1 MTIQSMP
8 ATQRIPPLG
17 LQWPWK
23 KTNFEYAIATASEFL
38 ALRKHAT
45 DLSGQDFLRGGG
57 EMGALTRDYDWT
69 KTPLGPPAAWP
80 QSLKTAVR
88 LLLTSQ
94 HPMFIWW
101 GPKLIQFYNAT
112 ATMGPERHPSALGQ
126 RGHDCWEEIWD
137 IIGPQIEF
145 VMAGKG
151 ATWHVDQLV
160 PVTRHGRREDVW
172 WTYGYS
178 PIDEAGT
185 VGGVLVVCNDVT
197 EQHLLTERLRQANL
211 LLADESNRLR
221 QLFHQSPGFMCV
233 LRGPQHI
240 FELANASYIQLIGH
254 RDVVG
259 KPVRDVLPELAEQPF
274 FDLLD
279 QVYASGESFVGRRM
293 PARLQTQG
301 TGPAEQRYLDFVYQP
316 IIDTAGAV
324 SGIFVEGS
332 DVTDHVRAEEKLQL
346 LIRELHH
353 RVKNT
358 LATVQAI
365 LGSTAR
371 TSLNITDFHEAF
383 AGRLVALGK
392 THSILTENER
402 QEANVYELL
411 RLELEPYDDATGRR
425 IRLEGPDVSLPASLA
440 VLVAL
445 AFHELV
451 TNAAKY
457 GALSDLTGVLT
468 VTWRVGFEKER
479 VLHIEWIEND
489 GPPVV
494 APTREGFGSR
504 LLNKVLPAQAHATIK
519 MDFVPT
525 GLRASISLP
534 LIGIE
539 SG

>member
-1 MTIQSMP
+1 MTI
-8 ATQRIPPLG
+8 R
-17 LQWPWK
+17 
-23 KTNFEYAIATASEFL
+23 
-38 ALRKHAT
+38 AT
-45 DLSGQDFLRGGG
+45 DLTNHDFLRDGG
-57 EMGALTRDYDWT
+57 EMGALTRNYDWT
-69 KTPLGPPAAWP
+69 KTPIGPPAAWP

-88 LLLTSQ
+88 ILLTSQ

-101 GPKLIQFYNAT
+101 GPELIQFYNDAYRQ
-112 ATMGPERHPSALGQ
+112 TMGPERHPSALGQ
-126 RGHDCWEEIWD
+126 RGRECWAEIWD

-145 VMAGKG
+145 VLAGKG
-151 ATWHVDQLV
+151 ATWHEDQLV

-178 PIDEAGT
+178 PIDEAGR

-197 EQHLLTERLRQANL
+197 KQHILTEQLEQANL
-211 LLADESNRLR
+211 HLADEGNRLR
-221 QLFHQSPGFMCV
+221 QLFHESPGFMCV

-240 FELANASYIQLIGH
+240 FELANASYIQLVGNREII
-254 RDVVG
+254 G
-259 KPVRDVLPELAEQPF
+259 KPIREALPELAQQPF

-279 QVYASGESFVGRRM
+279 QVYTSGETFVGRRL
-293 PARLQTQG
+293 PALLQAQG
-301 TGPAEQRYLDFVYQP
+301 IGPTEQRNVDFVYQP
-316 IIDTAGAV
+316 IKDSSGNV

-332 DVTDHVRAEEKLQL
+332 DVTDHVRAEQKQQL

-353 RVKNT
+353 RVQNA

-371 TSLNITDFHEAF
+371 SSRSISEFHEAF

-392 THSILTENER
+392 THSILTESDR
-402 QEANVYELL
+402 QEATVYELL

-425 IRLEGPDVSLPASLA
+425 IKLDGPDVHLQASLA

-457 GALSDLTGVLT
+457 GALSDMAGVLT
-468 VTWRVGFEKER
+468 VSWSVKTGKER
-479 VLHIEWIEND
+479 VLNIEWVEEN

-494 APTREGFGSR
+494 VPSREGFGTR
-504 LLNKVLPAQAHATIK
+504 LLNKVLPSQANATIK
-519 MDFVPT
+519 LDFAPT

-534 LIGIE
+534 LDGVTR
-539 SG
+539 

>member
-1 MTIQSMP
+1 MNQVI
-8 ATQRIPPLG
+8 
-17 LQWPWK
+17 
-23 KTNFEYAIATASEFL
+23 
-38 ALRKHAT
+38 
-45 DLSGQDFLRGGG
+45 DLSSQDFLRDGG
-57 EMGALTRDYDWT
+57 ETGALTRAYDWT
-69 KTPLGPPAAWP
+69 NTSLGPPGVWP

-101 GPKLIQFYNAT
+101 GPELIQFYNDAYRQ
-112 ATMGPERHPSALGQ
+112 TMGPERHPSALGQ
-126 RGHDCWEEIWD
+126 RGRDCWDEIWD

-145 VMAGKG
+145 VMDGKG

-178 PIDEAGT
+178 PIDEAGK

-197 EQHLLTERLRQANL
+197 EQHVLTQQLEEANL
-211 LLADESNRLR
+211 HLADEGARLR

-240 FELANASYIQLIGH
+240 FEITNASFRELIG
-254 RDVVG
+254 RGEVIG
-259 KPVRDVLPELAEQPF
+259 KPVREALPELTGQPF

-279 QVYASGESFVGRRM
+279 QVYATGQSFVGRRL
-293 PARLQTQG
+293 PARLRSQD
-301 TGPAEQRYLDFVYQP
+301 TGPAEQHYLDFVYQS
-316 IIDTAGAV
+316 IMDSSGAV

-332 DVTDHVRAEEKLQL
+332 DVTDHVRAEEKQQL

-371 TSLNITDFHEAF
+371 ASLNITDFHEAF
-383 AGRLVALGK
+383 AGRLVSLGK
-392 THSILTENER
+392 THSILTDSER
-402 QEANVYELL
+402 QDANVYELL
-411 RLELEPYDDATGRR
+411 RLELEPYDDATGAR
-425 IRLEGPDVSLPASLA
+425 IKLKGPDVRLPASLA
-440 VLVAL
+440 VLAGL
-445 AFHELV
+445 AFHELA

-457 GALSDLTGVLT
+457 GALSDLAGVLE
-468 VTWRVGFEKER
+468 VTWSIKTDKER
-479 VLHIEWIEND
+479 VLHIEWVERD
-489 GPPVV
+489 GPVVV

-504 LLNKVLPAQAHATIK
+504 LLNKVLPTQANATIK
-519 MDFVPT
+519 MEFAPT
-525 GLRASISLP
+525 GLRALISLP
-534 LIGIE
+534 LNGVE
-539 SG
+539 SS